1 MALTFHMDQKDTIAA
16 IATAISEAGIGII
29 RISGPD
35 AVSICEKI
43 YRRPKDVKDGRLLV
57 SESGYQSSVSSWKTH
72 TLHLGYIID
81 PVGGEVIDEVM
92 CSIMRA
98 PHSYT
103 AEDVIEINSHG
114 GVYLLH
120 RILDVVLSCGA
131 RMAEPGEFTKRAFLN
146 GRVDLTRA
154 EAVMDL
160 IASQNEFARKTSL
173 SQLSGALFD
182 EIKSMREK
190 ILYEIAFIESALDDP
205 DNYST
210 EGYPEHLREICID
223 LLSEMDHL
231 LAHADDGHIL
241 KEGIRTVILGRPNAG
256 KSSLLNVLAG
266 EERAIVT
273 EVAGTTRDTLNE
285 SIRLSGIPLL
295 VTDTAGIHETDDIVE
310 KIGVRKAMEAAESAD
325 LILFLLDTSQ
335 PIQQEDREIAEFVRE
350 KIKQGKRAIVLLN
363 KSDLDRKTT
372 LDDAKSLFFDE
383 NSGTLKNSSFITCSI
398 LEKKGLDEL
407 SEKISDMF
415 HAGELLQQNEVML
428 TNTRHKEQVQA
439 ARDAIALVIQSI
451 DHGMSEDFF
460 SIDLMTAYTSLGNVI
475 GESVED
481 DLVEEIFSRFCL
493 GK

>member
-16 IATAISEAGIGII
+16 IATAMSEAGIGII
-29 RISGPD
+29 RISGPE
-35 AVSICEKI
+35 AISICEKI
-43 YRRPKDVKDGRLLV
+43 YRRPGDVQDGRLYV
-57 SESGYQSSVSSWKTH
+57 SVSGYRSPVSSWPSH
-72 TLHLGYIID
+72 TLHLGYVVD
-81 PVGGEVIDEVM
+81 PADGDVIDEVM

-114 GVYLLH
+114 GVYLLS
-120 RILDVVLSCGA
+120 RILNVVLSCGA

-160 IASQNEFARKTSL
+160 ISSQNEFARKTSL

-182 EIKSMREK
+182 KIKSMREK

-210 EGYPEHLREICID
+210 EEYPSHLREICCD

-231 LAHADDGHIL
+231 LLYADDGYLL

-256 KSSLLNVLAG
+256 KSSLLNALAG

-273 EVAGTTRDTLNE
+273 EVAGTTRDTLSE
-285 SIRLSGIPLL
+285 SVRLKGITLL
-295 VTDTAGIHETDDIVE
+295 ITDTAGIHDTDDVVE
-310 KIGVRKAMEAAESAD
+310 KIGVRKAMEAADHAD

-335 PIQQEDREIAEFVRE
+335 PLRREDHEIAEFVE
-350 KIKQGKRAIVLLN
+350 KKMKDGTRVIVLLN
-363 KSDLDRKTT
+363 KSDLKMKTGME
-372 LDDAKSLFFDE
+372 DAKQL
-383 NSGTLKNSSFITCSI
+383 LLSSDSDSPKPVFITSSI
-398 LEKKGLDEL
+398 LERKGLDEL
-407 SEKISDMF
+407 TETISDLF
-415 HAGELLQQNEVML
+415 HAGELFQQNELML
-428 TNTRHKEQVQA
+428 TNIRHKEQVQA
-439 ARDAIALVIQSI
+439 AREAMSLVIQSI
-451 DHGMSEDFF
+451 DRTMSEEFF
-460 SIDLMTAYTSLGNVI
+460 SIDLMTAYTCLGNVI